1 MNDGVRIV
9 GINFEWHNPHTSS
22 KMARAVRAKNIT
34 EVKRL
39 LKQGV
44 SPDIPDNRGY
54 TTLHEA
60 SRSDDTLE
68 ILRVLT
74 SSGAYIEHKTV
85 DGETPLFVACSNS
98 SEKIVEFFL
107 KCSCLVN
114 NANID
119 SVTPLHIACSK
130 RNYNIIKM
138 LIKAGANLNAK
149 DNDQFTPLFYAIQ
162 FENPTA
168 VKVLLEAG
176 CDPETRDFF
185 SRSPLQ
191 FSCMVGNL
199 EIFDILIEHLGL
211 SKKLVNQQTLDGWT
225 LLMEAVQFKNY
236 NIAEKLISYGADT
249 SLVDSRG
256 MLALHLA
263 AHCNRTDCLELI
275 IRHTPKD
282 VIERYATAKETLTHT
297 RSLPVLLIDKNMFD
311 GLKLLFEY
319 GVSDEVLSC
328 PAKMGDNLVSPV
340 SFLLLHGN
348 NIDQNEKGK
357 YLELFLSKE
366 ALKDPIYNDSNVS
379 VTRSVDAAIRSH
391 RIDHKNCNCEQ
402 LLTMLLNEG
411 VDPDVPLCFRI
422 PQPRTKIPQ
431 PFINAMD
438 NCFIRGLCLLLAH
451 SNSVEPEDLLT
462 YFIERLFHPNYGWNE
477 KEEDLLKFLVW
488 TSTDFKAAYPLFTE
502 LATSA
507 PANILPKILPL
518 HEMVKTK
525 ALKVQSLKH
534 LSRLSIRRQVC
545 TASMW
550 HDTKEFRRALKS
562 LTLPRALIDFLSYHE
577 LLSYTN

>member
-1 MNDGVRIV
+1 MNDGVRLV
-9 GINFEWHNPHTSS
+9 GINFDWHNPHSGS
-22 KMARAVRAKNIT
+22 KMARAVRAKNIA

-39 LKQGV
+39 LKKGI

-60 SRSDDTLE
+60 SRSDDMVE
-68 ILRVLT
+68 ILRVLI

-85 DGETPLFVACSNS
+85 DGETPLFVACNLS
-98 SEKIVEFFL
+98 SEKVVEFFL
-107 KCSCLVN
+107 SCNCLVN

-119 SVTPLHIACSK
+119 SVTPLHMACSK

-149 DNDQFTPLFYAIQ
+149 DNEMLTPLFYAIQ
-162 FENPTA
+162 FENPPA
-168 VKVLLEAG
+168 IKILLEAG
-176 CDPETRDFF
+176 CDSETSDYF

-211 SKKLVNQQTLDGWT
+211 SKKLVNQQTSDGWT

-282 VIERYATAKETLTHT
+282 VIERYATAKENLTHT
-297 RSLPVLLIDKNMFD
+297 RSLPCLLIDKNMFD

-348 NIDQNEKGK
+348 NIDQHEKGK

-366 ALKDPIYNDSNVS
+366 ALKDPLYDDDNVS

-391 RIDHKNCNCEQ
+391 KIDHKNCNCEH
-402 LLTMLLNEG
+402 LLTMLLNEN
-411 VDPDVPLCFRI
+411 VDPDVPLDFRV
-422 PQPRTKIPQ
+422 PQ

-438 NCFIRGLCLLLAH
+438 NCFLRGLCLLIAH
-451 SNSVEPEDLLT
+451 SNLVDPEHLLI
-462 YFIERLFHPNYGWNE
+462 YFIDRLSSPNYEWNK
-477 KEEDLLKFLVW
+477 KEQDLMNFLVW
-488 TSTDFKAAYPLFTE
+488 ASTDFKYAYPHITE
-502 LATSA
+502 VVTSA
-507 PANILPKILPL
+507 PANLFPKILPL
-518 HEMVKTK
+518 FEMVKTK

-534 LSRLSIRRQVC
+534 LSRLTIRKQVC
-545 TASMW
+545 VATW
-550 HDTKEFRRALKS
+550 NNTKEFRNSLKS
-562 LTLPRALIDFLSYHE
+562 LTLPRALIDFLLYHE
-577 LLSYTN
+577 LLSYTY